1 MNKIK
6 SLFLFYIII
15 FFSCDKDTEKAMEQE
30 ICYSGKLVKKGICM
44 NYVIQVLSDNV
55 DGNLIEKSWTNEFT
69 EISYKNV
76 FGLGSICDFPEDI
89 DEGDQFSFLIFIY
102 L

>member
-1 MNKIK
+1 
-6 SLFLFYIII
+6 
-15 FFSCDKDTEKAMEQE
+15 
-30 ICYSGKLVKKGICM
+30 M

-89 DEGDQFSFLIFIY
+89 DEGDQFSFLIVSITPLVKKIILSSLSAKDFDFRFSTR
-102 L
+102 LVF